1 MTTSNTHSNIP
12 KSPEVDRLQA
22 AALKF
27 LAMRQEEEA
36 NERAPAHKSPTHP
49 GDPSTPSTAAELFN
63 QTEAELG
70 EARITANCDVSAI
83 SGAAQAQ
90 TSHVHWQRLGKEQEV
105 APFPVIH
112 MAYLEPTHGW
122 LADVVA
128 DTIRMEPEVLASSTD
143 SVDDVGH
150 ATKQERRL
158 PDPTLPPPVD
168 VSRTLPTHTSEDF
181 EHMPRLEWLVR
192 DVFHG
197 GEVIILWG
205 ESQAGKTALLLDM
218 VAAVASGSDWAG
230 HPVTQTNVIYVG
242 LEGQLGLRARVQALE
257 HDRGG
262 LHQKGIRYVFDACN
276 VASTEDVDALAVT
289 ALKHQAKFIVIDT
302 LSASLAGTA
311 EENSNSAMA
320 GMIANVQ
327 RLTRMTG
334 AAVLLVHH
342 SGNDPRRGARGAYAL
357 HANPDVSIEVG
368 RNGDERYWRL
378 DKGRD
383 GSHTKGWFR
392 IEPIEFQPAHETEP
406 LQSIV
411 IRHVQDS
418 DDTQANDAMV
428 FAGHKPK
435 TQERTDVALQA
446 IRQHLRQLD
455 PNGNEQPNPGEATEE
470 TISKVVS
477 QAFKELHDSGAEG
490 YGSNHRAKNVRE
502 AIQSLISTGLLLRE
516 GGKVRMSL

>member
-1 MTTSNTHSNIP
+1 MTTSNNHSNIP
-12 KSPEVDRLQA
+12 KAPEMDRLQTT
-22 AALKF
+22 ALKF

-36 NERAPAHKSPTHP
+36 NERAPAHKSASP
-49 GDPSTPSTAAELFN
+49 GDPSTPSTAAEMLD
-63 QTEAELG
+63 QTEADPG
-70 EARITANCDVSAI
+70 ETRITANCDI
-83 SGAAQAQ
+83 STSSGGAQVQ
-90 TSHVHWQRLGKEQEV
+90 TAHVHWQRLGKEQEV

-112 MAYLEPTHGW
+112 MAYQGPTHGW
-122 LADVVA
+122 LADVAA

-143 SVDDVGH
+143 SPDDVGLA
-150 ATKQERRL
+150 ATQEPRL
-158 PDPTLPPPVD
+158 PEPTLPPPFD

-181 EHMPRLEWLVR
+181 QHMPRLGWLVR

-230 HPVTQTNVIYVG
+230 HPVTQTNVIYVA

-262 LHQKGIRYVFDACN
+262 VYQKGIRYIFDACN
-276 VASTEDVDALAVT
+276 VGSMADVNALAVT

-320 GMIANVQ
+320 GMIANIQ

-368 RNGDERYWRL
+368 RNGNERYWRL

-383 GSHTKGWFR
+383 GNHTKGLFR

-406 LQSIV
+406 LKSIV

-418 DDTQANDAMV
+418 DDTQASDAMV
-428 FAGHKPK
+428 FADPKPK

-446 IRQHLRQLD
+446 IRQHLSQLD
-455 PNGNEQPNPGEATEE
+455 LNGNEQRNPGEATEE

-477 QAFKELHDSGAEG
+477 QAFKEMHDSGAEG

-502 AIQSLISTGLLLRE
+502 AIQSLVSTGLLLRE

>member
-1 MTTSNTHSNIP
+1 MTNTHNNIR
-12 KSPEVDRLQA
+12 KDPEMDRLQA
-22 AALKF
+22 AAFRF

-36 NERAPAHKSPTHP
+36 NERALAHKSPTHA
-49 GDPSTPSTAAELFN
+49 GARSTPSTDAEMLD
-63 QTEAELG
+63 QTEAEPG
-70 EARITANCDVSAI
+70 AIGITANCDISTS
-83 SGAAQAQ
+83 SGAVQVQ
-90 TSHVHWQRLGKEQEV
+90 TAHVHWQRLGKEQEV

-112 MAYLEPTHGW
+112 MAYQGPTHSG
-122 LADVVA
+122 LADDAA
-128 DTIRMEPEVLASSTD
+128 DTIRMEHEVLASSTD
-143 SVDDVGH
+143 SPDDVGL
-150 ATKQERRL
+150 AAKQEPRL
-158 PDPTLPPPVD
+158 PDPTLPPPFD

-181 EHMPRLEWLVR
+181 EHMPRLGWLVR
-192 DVFHG
+192 EVFHG

-218 VAAVASGSDWAG
+218 VAAVASGADWAG
-230 HPVTQTNVIYVG
+230 HPVTQTNVIYVA
-242 LEGQLGLRARVQALE
+242 LEGQLGLRTRVQALE

-368 RNGDERYWRL
+368 RNGNERYWRL
-378 DKGRD
+378 NKGRD

-428 FAGHKPK
+428 FAGPKPK

-446 IRQHLRQLD
+446 IRQHLSQLD
-455 PNGNEQPNPGEATEE
+455 LNGNEQRNPGEATEE
-470 TISKVVS
+470 TIRKIVS
-477 QAFKELHDSGAEG
+477 QAFKEMHDSGEEG
-490 YGSNHRAKNVRE
+490 YGSNHRAENVRE
-502 AIQSLISTGLLLRE
+502 AIQSLVSAGQLLRE
-516 GGKVRMSL
+516 GGKVRVSR

>member
-1 MTTSNTHSNIP
+1 MTNTHNNIR
-12 KSPEVDRLQA
+12 KDPEIDRLKA

-27 LAMRQEEEA
+27 VAMRQEEEA
-36 NERAPAHKSPTHP
+36 NERALADKFTSHP
-49 GDPSTPSTAAELFN
+49 SDRSMPSTAAEMLD
-63 QTEAELG
+63 QTEAEP
-70 EARITANCDVSAI
+70 SAI
-83 SGAAQAQ
+83 GITGHCNISTITGAAQAQ

-105 APFPVIH
+105 VPFPVIH
-112 MAYLEPTHGW
+112 IAYPEPTHGW

-128 DTIRMEPEVLASSTD
+128 GTIRMEPEVLASSTD
-143 SVDDVGH
+143 SADDVGIP
-150 ATKQERRL
+150 AKQEQRL
-158 PDPTLPPPVD
+158 PAPTLPPPFD

-181 EHMPRLEWLVR
+181 QHMPRLGWLVR

-230 HPVTQTNVIYVG
+230 HPVTQTNVIYVA
-242 LEGQLGLRARVQALE
+242 LEGQLGLRTRVQALE

-262 LHQKGIRYVFDACN
+262 VHQKGIRYVFDACN

-383 GSHTKGWFR
+383 GNHTKGWFR

-418 DDTQANDAMV
+418 EDMQASKDLV
-428 FAGHKPK
+428 FAGPKPK

-455 PNGNEQPNPGEATEE
+455 LNGNVQRNPGEVTEE
-470 TISKVVS
+470 TIRKVVA
-477 QAFKELHDSGAEG
+477 QAFKEMHDSGTEG
-490 YGSNHRAKNVRE
+490 YGSNHRAENVRE
-502 AIQSLISTGLLLRE
+502 AIQSLVSAGQLLRE
-516 GGKVRMSL
+516 GGKVRVSR

>member
-1 MTTSNTHSNIP
+1 MTNTHNNIP

-36 NERAPAHKSPTHP
+36 NERALADKFTSHP
-49 GDPSTPSTAAELFN
+49 GDSSTQSTAAERLN
-63 QTEAELG
+63 QTEAEPG
-70 EARITANCDVSAI
+70 QTRITGHCNI
-83 SGAAQAQ
+83 STVTGAAQIETAN
-90 TSHVHWQRLGKEQEV
+90 VHWQRLGQGQEV
-105 APFPVIH
+105 VPFPVIH

-122 LADVVA
+122 LTDVVA
-128 DTIRMEPEVLASSTD
+128 STIRMEPEVLASPTHSG
-143 SVDDVGH
+143 DDVGH
-150 ATKQERRL
+150 AAKQERRL

-230 HPVTQTNVIYVG
+230 HPVTQTNVIYVA
-242 LEGQLGLRARVQALE
+242 LEGQLGLRTRVQALE

-262 LHQKGIRYVFDACN
+262 VHQKGIRYVFDACN
-276 VASTEDVDALAVT
+276 VASAEDVDALAVT

-368 RNGDERYWRL
+368 RSGNERYWRL

-383 GSHTKGWFR
+383 GNHTKGWFR

-428 FAGHKPK
+428 FAGPKPK

-446 IRQHLRQLD
+446 IRQHLSQLD

-477 QAFKELHDSGAEG
+477 QAFKEMHDSGEEG

-502 AIQSLISTGLLLRE
+502 AIQSLISTGLLLRD
-516 GGKVRMSL
+516 GGKVRISL